1 MKILEIKKD
10 KWTQRYIVCLEN
22 NENYKFSIDQIVKYD
37 LKEDSDI
44 DYIKLIEALYA
55 ENIKEAYNKALEL
68 LTLKDY
74 TSFEIKTKLNKK
86 GYDDDVI
93 ENVIYKLI
101 EYNFINDERYAN
113 NYLNYSLK
121 HKKHGKNKII
131 YSLRQKGIDKSILNN
146 LNFDNDKEYEYA
158 LILGE
163 KKFNKLTED
172 KNKKEK
178 IYRYL
183 LSRGY
188 NIGAVLKVIETLFK

>member
-10 KWTQRYIVCLEN
+10 KWTQRYIVYLEN
-22 NENYKFSIDQIVKYD
+22 DESYKFSIDQIVKYD

-44 DYIKLIEALYA
+44 DYIKLIEALNE

-86 GYDDDVI
+86 GYEDDVI

-101 EYNFINDERYAN
+101 DYNFINDERYAN
-113 NYLNYSLK
+113 NYLDYSLK
-121 HKKHGKNKII
+121 YKKHGKNKII
-131 YSLRQKGIDKSILNN
+131 YSLRQKGINKSILSS
-146 LNFDNDKEYEYA
+146 LNFDNNKEYEYA

-188 NIGAVLKVIETLFK
+188 NIGVVLKVIETLFK

>member
-10 KWTQRYIVCLEN
+10 KWTPRYNVCLEN
-22 NENYKFSIDQIVKYD
+22 NENYKFSLEQIVKYD

-44 DYIKLIEALYA
+44 DYNKLIEALKE
-55 ENIKEAYNKALEL
+55 ENNKEAYNKALEL
-68 LTLKDY
+68 LSFKDY
-74 TSFEIKTKLNKK
+74 TSFEIKTKLYKK
-86 GYDDDVI
+86 DYDDDVI
-93 ENVIYKLI
+93 ENVINKLI

-113 NYLNYSLK
+113 NYLSYSLK
-121 HKKHGKNKII
+121 YKKHGKNKIV
-131 YSLRQKGIDKSILNN
+131 YSLRQKGIDKSILSS
-146 LNFDNDKEYEYA
+146 LSFDEDKEYEYA

-163 KKFNKLTED
+163 KKFNKLKED

-188 NIGAVLKVIETLFK
+188 NIGVTLKVIETIFK